1 MKPTA
6 ILGASPKS
14 DRYSYM
20 ATAKLKAYGHKVYP
34 IGIKTG
40 TIEDEEILT
49 DKPVPADVDTVTMY
63 LSAHNQK
70 EWYPYIFS
78 LHPKRIIFNPGAEN
92 EELEKLAEAKGIEC
106 VNACTLV
113 MLSIG
118 NY

>member
-1 MKPTA
+1 MKPTV

-20 ATAKLKAYGHKVYP
+20 ATVKLKAHGHMVYP
-34 IGIKTG
+34 IGIRAG
-40 TIEDEEILT
+40 SIDGIEIIT
-49 DKPVPADVDTVTMY
+49 KKPLLEGVDTVTMY
-63 LSAHNQK
+63 LSAMNQK
-70 EWYPYIFS
+70 EWYSYIFS
-78 LHPKRIIFNPGAEN
+78 LNPKRIIFNPGAEN
-92 EELEKLAEAKGIEC
+92 DELEKLAESKGIEC